1 MLGEVYKGTNFESLK
16 TWRHFE
22 LVLFSCLWSCEPS
35 ASALVILPVA
45 GCHASA
51 SAVTV
56 TDSDPSEA
64 LSPNDPFSLRAA
76 VSWCFIPVTDVTY
89 AEAFGCILTWSGQRC
104 R

>member
-1 MLGEVYKGTNFESLK
+1 MGEVYKGTDFESLK

-22 LVLFSCLWSCEPS
+22 LVLSSCLWSCEPS
-35 ASALVILPVA
+35 ASVA

-56 TDSDPSEA
+56 TDSDLSEA

-76 VSWCFIPVTDVTY
+76 VSWCFITVTDVTY
-89 AEAFGCILTWSGQRC
+89 AEAFGYILTWSGQRC